1 MKDIKQNQKK
11 LFISITINQA
21 AYQKYKKKNIQKRSD
36 LFLKKKNTSF
46 FAYLKILKR
55 NFVWRYKKTSS
66 FI

>member
-21 AYQKYKKKNIQKRSD
+21 AYQKYKKKIFRNVPIY
-36 LFLKKKNTSF
+36 FLKKKNTSF